1 MLTWK
6 DDYSIGIKSIDEQ
19 HKHIFDIGSSVYE
32 LLRNDFCPDKYS
44 KIVQV
49 IEDLRQYTKY
59 HFKCEEDYMLQI
71 NYPDYNDQKMEH
83 DDFIGKIESFNLDKI
98 DQNQDKYIN
107 DLLFFVL
114 NWILDHILQKDKLIK
129 EKIV

>member
-19 HKHIFDIGSSVYE
+19 HKHIFEIGSSVYE

-83 DDFIGKIESFNLDKI
+83 DDFIGKIEAFNLDKI

-129 EKIV
+129 EK